1 MRSIGL
7 IYLLLSLPSVAQ
19 GAEWAGIWKGVLTNS
34 PTTPEAPAVEVTME
48 IGPWPTA
55 DNACATWRSTYREE
69 GTVKQVKDY
78 RLCQGIGAQ
87 SLFVDEGNGSRL
99 SAQWIGD
106 MLVVPFQY
114 NKFLVI
120 STMRLRDG
128 ALEEEILTIED
139 GPPLKTTAVQRV
151 ILRRAQ

>member
-1 MRSIGL
+1 
-7 IYLLLSLPSVAQ
+7 
-19 GAEWAGIWKGVLTNS
+19 
-34 PTTPEAPAVEVTME
+34 ME

-69 GTVKQVKDY
+69 GAVKQVKDY

-114 NKFLVI
+114 NRFLVI

-151 ILRRAQ
+151 VLHRAP

>member
-1 MRSIGL
+1 
-7 IYLLLSLPSVAQ
+7 
-19 GAEWAGIWKGVLTNS
+19 
-34 PTTPEAPAVEVTME
+34 
-48 IGPWPTA
+48 
-55 DNACATWRSTYREE
+55 
-69 GTVKQVKDY
+69 
-78 RLCQGIGAQ
+78 
-87 SLFVDEGNGSRL
+87 
-99 SAQWIGD
+99 

>member
-1 MRSIGL
+1 MRSVGL
-7 IYLLLSLPSVAQ
+7 IFFLLASVAH

-34 PTTPEAPAVEVTME
+34 PTTPEARAVEVTME

-55 DNACATWRSTYREE
+55 DNACTTWRSTYREE

-78 RLCQGIGAQ
+78 RLCQGIGVQ

-106 MLVVPFQY
+106 MLVVPFHY
-114 NKFLVI
+114 NRFLVI

-128 ALEEEILTIED
+128 ALEEEIITIED
-139 GPPLKTTAVQRV
+139 GPPLKTTAVQRIV
-151 ILRRAQ
+151 LHRVQ